1 MSEPSKKQTINRI
14 IFWLK
19 QIEYYE
25 KTLDFI
31 NEFMS
36 DSTVTLKKETKLKML
51 FRNRRYEKELTLDNT
66 MSVKFYEF
74 LQNNLTHLKAL
85 IAVADT
91 ELVEIAT
98 AILDGKLNGDIY

>member
-19 QIEYYE
+19 QISYYE

-31 NEFMS
+31 NEFMN
-36 DSTVTLKKETKLKML
+36 DSTVTLKKETKLKIL
-51 FRNRRYEKELTLDNT
+51 FINRRYFEELTLDNT
-66 MSVKFYEF
+66 MAVQFYGF
-74 LQNNLTHLKAL
+74 LQNHLTHLRGL
-85 IAVADT
+85 IADADT
-91 ELVEIAT
+91 ELVEIAK

>member
-1 MSEPSKKQTINRI
+1 MSEPSKKHTINRI

-19 QIEYYE
+19 QIRYYE

-51 FRNRRYEKELTLDNT
+51 FRNRRYEKEFTLDNT
-66 MSVKFYEF
+66 MSVEFYGF
-74 LQNNLTHLKAL
+74 LQNKLTHLRGL
-85 IAVADT
+85 IADADT
-91 ELVEIAT
+91 ELVEIAK